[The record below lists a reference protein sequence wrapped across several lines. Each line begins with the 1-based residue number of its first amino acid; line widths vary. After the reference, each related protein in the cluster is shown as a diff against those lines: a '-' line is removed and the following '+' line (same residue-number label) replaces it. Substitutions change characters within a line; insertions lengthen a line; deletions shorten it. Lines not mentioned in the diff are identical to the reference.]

1 MITIQK
7 VRWQNFLSTGNFL
20 TEVILDSHST
30 TLISGENGSGKS
42 TVMDAICFA
51 LFNKPFRKINK
62 PQLVNSINNKNMFVE
77 IEFQCNSVNYVIK
90 RGLKPAIFQIYS
102 NGNLINQ
109 EADSR
114 DYQSILEQT
123 ILKINY
129 KTFCQIVILGSANFT
144 PFMQLPA
151 AGRRDIIEDLLDIQV
166 FSKMNFILKD
176 RIQDN
181 KNSIQECDSKIA
193 ILNKTIELNKKHL
206 EQLQKNTQRSID
218 SKLKQIEEYNSSNIE
233 LESKLSN
240 KQAKLDQITESI
252 NNNKPKIKSK
262 LEKALNSK
270 KELELVIKNHQKEI
284 KFYHDTVSCP
294 VCQQSISDSF
304 KVDQISSRKSSI
316 DSNNSELEEYIST
329 IEKYKEKEDQ
339 LNKLIELQQQTVKCV
354 SDIVS
359 NINLNSNLIKSVE
372 REIKELNNQK
382 DDIKPDTESKKVL
395 KQVNKQ
401 REELVNQRELYN
413 IALMLLKDGGI
424 KAQIIKQYIPIMNK
438 LINGYLE
445 QMEFFCQFQLNEN
458 FEESIKSRY
467 RDEFSFTSFSEG
479 EKMRINLALLFAWRE
494 VARMRNSASCNI
506 LVLDEVMDSSLDSN
520 GTDEFIKIIKS
531 ISKNNNIII
540 ISHKSDQIQDKFDRT
555 IRFEKVK
562 NFSKIAN
569 Q

>member
-1 MITIQK
+1 MLF
-7 VRWQNFLSTGNFL
+7 RSL
-20 TEVILDSHST
+20 T
-30 TLISGENGSGKS
+30 
-42 TVMDAICFA
+42 
-51 LFNKPFRKINK
+51 
-62 PQLVNSINNKNMFVE
+62 
-77 IEFQCNSVNYVIK
+77 
-90 RGLKPAIFQIYS
+90 
-102 NGNLINQ
+102 
-109 EADSR
+109 
-114 DYQSILEQT
+114 
-123 ILKINY
+123 
-129 KTFCQIVILGSANFT
+129 
-144 PFMQLPA
+144 
-151 AGRRDIIEDLLDIQV
+151 
-166 FSKMNFILKD
+166 
-176 RIQDN
+176 
-181 KNSIQECDSKIA
+181 
-193 ILNKTIELNKKHL
+193 
-206 EQLQKNTQRSID
+206 
-218 SKLKQIEEYNSSNIE
+218 
-233 LESKLSN
+233 
-240 KQAKLDQITESI
+240 
-252 NNNKPKIKSK
+252 
-262 LEKALNSK
+262 
-270 KELELVIKNHQKEI
+270 
-284 KFYHDTVSCP
+284 
-294 VCQQSISDSF
+294 
-304 KVDQISSRKSSI
+304 
-316 DSNNSELEEYIST
+316 EYISI

-354 SDIVS
+354 SDIIS

-372 REIKELNNQK
+372 KEIKELNNQK
-382 DDIKPDTESKKVL
+382 DDIKPDTESKKFL

-413 IALMLLKDGGI
+413 IALILLKDGGI

-562 NFSKIAN
+562 NFSRIAN